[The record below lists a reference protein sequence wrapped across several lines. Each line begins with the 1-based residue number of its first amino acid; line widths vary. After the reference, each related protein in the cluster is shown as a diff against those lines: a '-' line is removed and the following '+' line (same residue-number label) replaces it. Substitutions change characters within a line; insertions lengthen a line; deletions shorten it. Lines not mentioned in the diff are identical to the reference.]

1 MDYKFIKTY
10 SYLWK
15 PCNCMKTGNL
25 LMSKTQTS
33 DQSLSF
39 PVMYWGLYAGTLNS
53 LKNNV
58 T

>member
-1 MDYKFIKTY
+1 
-10 SYLWK
+10 
-15 PCNCMKTGNL
+15 MKTGNL

-39 PVMYWGLYAGTLNS
+39 PVMYWGLYAGKFNS